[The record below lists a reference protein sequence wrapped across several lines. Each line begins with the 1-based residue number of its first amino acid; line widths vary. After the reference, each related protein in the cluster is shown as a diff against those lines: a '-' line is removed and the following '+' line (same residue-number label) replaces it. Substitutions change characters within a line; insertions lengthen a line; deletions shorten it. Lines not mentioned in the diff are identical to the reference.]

1 MPTHLY
7 CLLPAGRDVAPPD
20 SPAVRALVL
29 DGIVAWV
36 ADAASARLPRDLREA
51 ARATLEHDRVVSVPL
66 SHGVTPVPASLADP
80 YESDAAALSDVEAHG
95 ESIVAALAVVD
106 GRVEM
111 TTIVAVHD
119 TLPAAEAAGRGRAY
133 LEQLRSLPSRAAS
146 IADRVAARLS
156 AVAGAAARRN
166 DGGRV
171 ALSHLIP
178 VSDVERYRSAARS
191 CDGEGYRIVIDGP
204 RAPYSFAAF
213 APGRGIS
220 ARSTTTAA

>member
-7 CLLPAGRDVAPPD
+7 CLLPAGRDVAPPE
-20 SPAVRALVL
+20 SPAVRALVSG
-29 DGIVAWV
+29 GIIAWV
-36 ADAASARLPRDLREA
+36 ADAPSARLARDVREA
-51 ARATLEHDRVVSVPL
+51 ARATLEHDRVVSVAL
-66 SHGVTPVPASLADP
+66 RHGVTPVPASLADP
-80 YESDAAALSDVEAHG
+80 YESDAAALSDIAEHA
-95 ESIVAALAVVD
+95 ERIVAAFAAVD

-119 TLPAAEAAGRGRAY
+119 VPPAAEAAGRGRAY

-146 IADRVAARLS
+146 IADRVVNRLS
-156 AVAGAAARRN
+156 GVGGPAARRN

-178 VSDVERYRSAARS
+178 VGDVERYRSAARS

-213 APGRGIS
+213 APGRGVS
-220 ARSTTTAA
+220 SRSEITAA